1 MNTLNFMGRSYSLEE
16 PANIVILLL
25 RSCSSST
32 KPSSLASYCFN
43 DEEKFTEKAGIFRGR
58 DVIGDGNPAGVDHF
72 NELSSIVKK
81 KGSCGV
87 FGLAYIMGFGL
98 KLKI

>member
-1 MNTLNFMGRSYSLEE
+1 M
-16 PANIVILLL
+16 

-58 DVIGDGNPAGVDHF
+58 DVIGDGNPAGIDHLD
-72 NELSSIVKK
+72 ELSSFVKK
-81 KGSCGV
+81 KGSCGS
-87 FGLAYIMGFGL
+87 
-98 KLKI
+98 KK